1 MLSWTARDLAYGP
14 LVQKE
19 LAKVQPPKVSVQ
31 AVRINTLVR
40 GVEPA
45 RLLLRW
51 KGERLA
57 LWAQL
62 LRAQS
67 RMSQ

>member
-1 MLSWTARDLAYGP
+1 MAYGL

-19 LAKVQPPKVSVQ
+19 LAKVQAPEIPVQ
-31 AVRINTLVR
+31 AVRINTLVT
-40 GVEPA
+40 GLESE
-45 RLLLRW
+45 RLLLSW

-57 LWAQL
+57 LWAEL

-67 RMSQ
+67 RISQ